1 MPKRYFRIT
10 DVINVCSVSKR
21 FVLFLERE
29 NMITP
34 VVRKNE
40 KVYPL
45 KEVDRIRVA
54 RILVREMGVNL
65 EGVEVVLHMREQ
77 IIGMRR
83 QLVRLMIQ
91 SPKRLRERQTPSE

>member
-1 MPKRYFRIT
+1 MAKRYFRIT
-10 DVINVCSVSKR
+10 DVTDVCSVSQR
-21 FVLFLERE
+21 FVFFLERE
-29 NMITP
+29 NLITP

-83 QLVRLMIQ
+83 QLARLMIQ
-91 SPKRLRERQTPSE
+91 PPKRLRAR